1 MSARTRRYVMALKPG
16 AEAMPDLKD
25 RLARM
30 PDVAVLGQSPRQVQ
44 VEATPEAAADACGR
58 RSRRTTA
65 WKRSRRVSPSDGGGR
80 GPPWTAGRA

>member
-44 VEATPEAAADACGR
+44 VEATPEAAARLREEIASHYR
-58 RSRRTTA
+58 LEEVTSRQ
-65 WKRSRRVSPSDGGGR
+65 PL
-80 GPPWTAGRA
+80 